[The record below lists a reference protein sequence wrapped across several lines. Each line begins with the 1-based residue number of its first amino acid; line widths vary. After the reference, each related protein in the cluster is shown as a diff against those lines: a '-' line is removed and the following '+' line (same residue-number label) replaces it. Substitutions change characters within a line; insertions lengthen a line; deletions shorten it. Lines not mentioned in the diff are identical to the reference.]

1 MVNPTNVITLLQQE
15 FPIDIFPPSRIS
27 LEDESLFHQIKG
39 ILNEAID
46 PPPVEIHIERDLY
59 FDRGDSEG
67 DDEQDDEQTTA
78 TESSES
84 AAIVKS
90 ETTTTSS
97 SNTPMSGK
105 LVGVLSSKTT
115 LLNCSFDTATLK

>member
-15 FPIDIFPPSRIS
+15 FPIDVFPPSRLS

-67 DDEQDDEQTTA
+67 DDEQDDETTA

-84 AAIVKS
+84 GVVKS
-90 ETTTTSS
+90 ESMATSS
-97 SNTPMSGK
+97 SNTSMPGR
-105 LVGVLSSKTT
+105 LVASKTT
-115 LLNCSFDTATLK
+115 PLNCSFDTATLK